1 MLSSRFLFPDTY
13 FSLSPLCPAHG
24 DSMWRE
30 TRDQRSSSLAWTQQ
44 ALG

>member
-1 MLSSRFLFPDTY
+1 MLSSRSLFPDTY
-13 FSLSPLCPAHG
+13 FSLSPLCPGPG
-24 DSMWRE
+24 DSTWRE